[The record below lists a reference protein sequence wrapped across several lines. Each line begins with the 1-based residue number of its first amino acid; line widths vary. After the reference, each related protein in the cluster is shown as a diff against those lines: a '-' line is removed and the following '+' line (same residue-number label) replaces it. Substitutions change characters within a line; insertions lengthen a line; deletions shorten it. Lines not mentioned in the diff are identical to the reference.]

1 MKKVLLFAIALM
13 LISVTALRAQKN
25 KDPENWNKIGETTLD
40 FKTTKGVVS
49 IVNVDNFKA
58 LRIKTD
64 APVHVDNIVVVYDTG
79 DPANVPV
86 RYDFKAGIESRSINL
101 QDATRKIKEVDVM
114 YRLVVNSK
122 IDKATIGIWGTK

>member
-1 MKKVLLFAIALM
+1 MKKALFAIILL
-13 LISVTALRAQKN
+13 LISVTALHAQKN
-25 KDPENWNKIGETTLD
+25 KVEETWNKIGETTLD

-49 IVNVDNFKA
+49 ITNVDSYKA

-79 DPANVPV
+79 EPANVPI

-101 QDATRKIKEVDVM
+101 QDVQRKIKEVDVT
-114 YRLVVNSK
+114 YRLVVNTK
-122 IDKATIGIWGTK
+122 IDKATFEVWGTK

>member
-1 MKKVLLFAIALM
+1 MKKVLFAIALM
-13 LISVTALRAQKN
+13 LTSATAVHAQKN
-25 KDPENWNKIGETTLD
+25 KDEGNWNKIGETMLD
-40 FKTTKGVVS
+40 FKTTKGVIS

-79 DPANVPV
+79 EPANVPI

-101 QDATRKIKEVDVM
+101 QDAIRKIKEVDVT
-114 YRLVVNSK
+114 YSLVINSK
-122 IDKATIGIWGTK
+122 IDKATIEIWGTK

>member
-1 MKKVLLFAIALM
+1 MKKALFAITLL
-13 LISVTALRAQKN
+13 LISLTTLHAQKN
-25 KDPENWNKIGETTLD
+25 KDEGNWSKIGETSLD
-40 FKTTKGVVS
+40 FKTSKGVVS
-49 IVNVDNFKA
+49 ITNVDAYKA

-86 RYDFKAGIESRSINL
+86 RYDFKAGIASRDINL
-101 QDATRKIKEVDVM
+101 QDAKRKINEFDVS

-122 IDKATIGIWGTK
+122 ITSANIEVWGTK

>member
-1 MKKVLLFAIALM
+1 MKKALLALA
-13 LISVTALRAQKN
+13 LIVISVTALHAQKN
-25 KDPENWNKIGETTLD
+25 KDKEIWNKIGETTLD
-40 FKTTKGVVS
+40 FKTTKGVIT

-79 DPANVPV
+79 DPANVPI

-101 QDATRKIKEVDVM
+101 QDTIRKIKEVDVT

-122 IDKATIGIWGTK
+122 IDKATIEIWGTK

>member
-1 MKKVLLFAIALM
+1 MKKALFAIILL
-13 LISVTALRAQKN
+13 LISVTALHAQKN
-25 KDPENWNKIGETTLD
+25 KVEETWNKIGETTLD

-49 IVNVDNFKA
+49 ITNVDSYKA

-79 DPANVPV
+79 DPANVPI

-101 QDATRKIKEVDVM
+101 QDVQRKIKEVDVT
-114 YRLVVNSK
+114 YRLVVNTK
-122 IDKATIGIWGTK
+122 IDKATFEVWGTK

>member
-1 MKKVLLFAIALM
+1 MKKALFAITLL
-13 LISVTALRAQKN
+13 LISVTALHAQKN
-25 KDPENWNKIGETTLD
+25 KVEETWNKIGETTLD

-49 IVNVDNFKA
+49 ITNVDSYKA

-79 DPANVPV
+79 EPANVPI

-101 QDATRKIKEVDVM
+101 QDVQRKIKEVDVT
-114 YRLVVNSK
+114 YRLVVNTK
-122 IDKATIGIWGTK
+122 IDKATFEVWGTK

>member
-1 MKKVLLFAIALM
+1 MKKILLAIALI
-13 LISVTALRAQKN
+13 LTTGIALHAQKN
-25 KDPENWNKIGETTLD
+25 KNVENWNKIGETTLD
-40 FKTTKGVVS
+40 FKTTKGIVS
-49 IVNVDNFKA
+49 ITNVDAYKA

-79 DPANVPV
+79 EPATVPI

-101 QDATRKIKEVDVM
+101 QDVKRKIKEVDVM

-122 IDKATIGIWGTK
+122 IDEATIEVWATK

>member
-1 MKKVLLFAIALM
+1 MKKVLLAIALIA
-13 LISVTALRAQKN
+13 ISVTALYAQKN
-25 KDPENWNKIGETTLD
+25 KDEGNWGKIGETTLD
-40 FKTTKGVVS
+40 FKTTKGVIS
-49 IVNVDNFKA
+49 IVNVDNYKA

-79 DPANVPV
+79 EPANVPI

-101 QDATRKIKEVDVM
+101 QDVKRKIKEVDVT

-122 IDKATIGIWGTK
+122 IDKATIEVWGTK

>member
-1 MKKVLLFAIALM
+1 MKKVLFATVLM
-13 LISVTALRAQKN
+13 LISITTLHAQKN
-25 KDPENWNKIGETTLD
+25 KDEGNWSKIGETTLD
-40 FKTTKGVVS
+40 FKTTKGVIS

-79 DPANVPV
+79 DPANVPI

-101 QDATRKIKEVDVM
+101 QDAIHKIKEVDVT

-122 IDKATIGIWGTK
+122 IDKATIEVWGTK